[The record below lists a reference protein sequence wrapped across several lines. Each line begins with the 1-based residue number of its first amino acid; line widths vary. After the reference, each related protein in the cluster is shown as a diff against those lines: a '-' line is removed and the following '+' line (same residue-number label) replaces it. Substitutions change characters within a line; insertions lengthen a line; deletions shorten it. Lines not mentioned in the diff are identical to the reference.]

1 MMKKHGSTQID
12 QRIRFFENFGPVEI
26 STAPPEFSVVG
37 NIEILQKRS
46 FEILAQ
52 NDQKWGLDR
61 F

>member
-1 MMKKHGSTQID
+1 MKILRSFQIG
-12 QRIRFFENFGPVEI
+12 QRICFFKNFGPVEI
-26 STAPPEFSVVG
+26 STAPPKFSVVG
-37 NIEILQKRS
+37 KIEIIEKRF

>member
-1 MMKKHGSTQID
+1 MHKTLQITQ
-12 QRIRFFENFGPVEI
+12 RFRFFEKFGPVEI
-26 STAPPEFSVVG
+26 STAPSQFSVVG
-37 NIEILQKRS
+37 NIEILEKCF